1 MLHVVDMRVQQ
12 DYRIWLRFS
21 DGLEGVADLTH
32 ALDGPMFEPLR
43 DRTLF
48 GAARLDADLHTVAWP
63 HGADLAPE
71 YLHALVTGALQMD
84 STRS

>member
-12 DYRIWLRFS
+12 EYRIWLRFS
-21 DGLEGVADLTH
+21 DGVEGVADLAR

-43 DRTLF
+43 DRTIF
-48 GAARLDADLHTVAWP
+48 GAARLDAELHTVAWP
-63 HGADLAPE
+63 NSADLAPE
-71 YLHALVTGALQMD
+71 YLHALVTGVLQTD